1 MATGTDIGMQANRV
15 GRAVSALPDAI
26 TAAAYAI
33 AWFAPLGFGQD
44 TIRNLMLLMLM
55 EFLVVHSGAFI
66 GTTVLSDKLGRG
78 AKSLS
83 ILGFGAFYML
93 FAGAFS
99 LAFHSWWP
107 ALSFLWLLLAK
118 FALVWLAPVPRALE
132 ARRMTT
138 QWGISVL
145 FYLMAVFVG
154 VILPLPRFGLGA
166 DVVPMLGLGGSGLWI
181 EQPHT
186 VIASGLIY
194 FAASAWSKWAFR
206 PEWADNFRSARAD

>member
-1 MATGTDIGMQANRV
+1 MKTSPEFEAQASRV
-15 GRAVSALPDAI
+15 ARAISALPDAI
-26 TAAAYAI
+26 TAIAYAI
-33 AWFAPLGFGQD
+33 AWFAPLRFGAD
-44 TIRNLMLLMLM
+44 TVRNLMLLMLM

-118 FALVWLAPVPRALE
+118 FALVWLAPLPRTAE
-132 ARRMTT
+132 ARRLTT
-138 QWGISVL
+138 QWGISVV
-145 FYLMAVFVG
+145 FYLLAVFVG
-154 VILPLPRFGLGA
+154 VLLPLPRFGLG
-166 DVVPMLGLGGSGLWI
+166 VEVLPSLGLSGGGLWI

-194 FAASAWSKWAFR
+194 FAAVAWSKWAFR
-206 PEWADNFRSARAD
+206 PEWADNFRSVRAD